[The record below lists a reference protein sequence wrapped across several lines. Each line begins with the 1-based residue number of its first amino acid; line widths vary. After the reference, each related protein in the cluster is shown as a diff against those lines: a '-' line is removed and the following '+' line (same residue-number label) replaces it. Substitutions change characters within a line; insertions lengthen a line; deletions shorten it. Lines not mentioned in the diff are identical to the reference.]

1 MILSNTK
8 LDKISIYIVNYLTEN
23 HLWILQR
30 IYFCLRASTLIFKN
44 QEKKIK
50 SKLVSNNAASKSN
63 KLKIKL

>member
-1 MILSNTK
+1 M
-8 LDKISIYIVNYLTEN
+8 VNCFIEN
-23 HLWILQR
+23 HLQILQR

-44 QEKKIK
+44 QEKK

>member
-1 MILSNTK
+1 M
-8 LDKISIYIVNYLTEN
+8 VNYFIEN

-44 QEKKIK
+44 QEKKK